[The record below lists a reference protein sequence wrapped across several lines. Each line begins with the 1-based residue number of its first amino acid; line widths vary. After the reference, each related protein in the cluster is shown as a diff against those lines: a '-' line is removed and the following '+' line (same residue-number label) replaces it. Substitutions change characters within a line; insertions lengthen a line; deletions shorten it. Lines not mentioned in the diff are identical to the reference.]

1 MRGLRPCLLLLLAV
15 SAASASR
22 CGVARMVSLFEGS
35 GAARAAASSA
45 DPVRVTGSK
54 ASAGEPADPVV
65 EESQTFRTVS
75 ELNSLSLSK
84 FRCHDVRT
92 DPAPEVDPFALV
104 ADEIAVLNEDVCNE
118 VTGDDEVLT
127 ASSQHF
133 FGAGNTREGKRVRP
147 VLVCLMGEASAAL
160 SKLDEPQTLE
170 AKAQFRRLAAITEM
184 IHTASL
190 VHDDVLD
197 AADTRRGGSA
207 VHKLYST
214 KAAVMSGDFLL
225 ARASVALSRL
235 GKCEVVQEMAKSLE
249 ALVQGE
255 IMQLQSTADE
265 RLSLEY
271 YLTKSYCKT
280 ASLMAFSCKSAALL
294 SHHERDSEAAVAAE
308 KFGYHFG
315 LAFQVIDDL
324 LDFTGTSDT
333 LGKPGL
339 QDMALGLSTAP
350 VLYGIDEHPELKT
363 LVARKFGDDGD
374 VQRACELVLDS
385 QGLQRTKDLATFHA
399 QAAVDAMCSFP
410 ESEARQGLIR
420 LCHVVLSRS
429 S

>member
-1 MRGLRPCLLLLLAV
+1 MGSSTQVLCVLAALDGALAGRCSIHMCSSLPTGGLRGKAVPSKRRTSSSRIATAERPLA
-15 SAASASR
+15 
-22 CGVARMVSLFEGS
+22 EN
-35 GAARAAASSA
+35 
-45 DPVRVTGSK
+45 
-54 ASAGEPADPVV
+54 VV
-65 EESQTFRTVS
+65 EDSTTMGTVRT
-75 ELNSLSLSK
+75 LNARSLSQY
-84 FRCHDVRT
+84 RCHSVT
-92 DPAPEVDPFALV
+92 NDPAPDVNPFGMVADDVATLNTEVCEQLSGRDKALV
-104 ADEIAVLNEDVCNE
+104 DSA
-118 VTGDDEVLT
+118 
-127 ASSQHF
+127 QHF

-147 VLVCLMGEASAAL
+147 VIVCLMGQATSLSAG
-160 SKLDEPQTLE
+160 LDDEEQQQSYV
-170 AKAQFRRLAAITEM
+170 KHKQLAAITEM

-197 AADTRRGGSA
+197 GADTRRGGSA
-207 VHKLYST
+207 VHKLFST
-214 KAAVMSGDFLL
+214 KAAVLSGDFLL
-225 ARASVALSRL
+225 ARASVALAKL
-235 GKCEVVQEMAKSLE
+235 ENPQVVQEMAKSLE

-294 SHHERDSEAAVAAE
+294 SSHSVESDTAIAAE

-350 VLYGIDEHPELKT
+350 VLYGIG
-363 LVARKFGDDGD
+363 A
-374 VQRACELVLDS
+374 
-385 QGLQRTKDLATFHA
+385 
-399 QAAVDAMCSFP
+399 
-410 ESEARQGLIR
+410 
-420 LCHVVLSRS
+420 
-429 S
+429 

>member
-1 MRGLRPCLLLLLAV
+1 MLIPLLLLSCVTSAV
-15 SAASASR
+15 ASR
-22 CGVARMVSLFEGS
+22 CGVARMALGMDSVSGRVARTARRSGGGRVATLVDGS
-35 GAARAAASSA
+35 EER
-45 DPVRVTGSK
+45 
-54 ASAGEPADPVV
+54 VV
-65 EESQTFRTVS
+65 EESQTFSTVS
-75 ELNSLSLSK
+75 ALNQMSLSH
-84 FRCHDVRT
+84 FRCHDITV
-92 DPAPEVDPFALV
+92 DPAPDVDPFGLV
-104 ADEIAVLNEDVCNE
+104 ADDIARLNAEVCNE
-118 VTGDDEVLT
+118 VTGKDEVLT

-147 VLVCLMGEASAAL
+147 VLVCLMGQATALLADMDTQQQQQAS
-160 SKLDEPQTLE
+160 EQY
-170 AKAQFRRLAAITEM
+170 RGLAAITEM

-214 KAAVMSGDFLL
+214 RAAVMSGDFLL

-235 GKCEVVQEMAKSLE
+235 GKTEVVQEMAKSLE

-294 SHHERDSEAAVAAE
+294 ANHDRESEVAVAAE

-363 LVARKFGDDGD
+363 LVARKFGEPGD
-374 VQRACELVLDS
+374 VQKACEFVLDS
-385 QGLQRTKDLATFHA
+385 QGLQRTKELATFHA
-399 QAAVDAMCSFP
+399 QAAVDACCSLP
-410 ESEARQGLIR
+410 DSPARAGLIR

>member
-1 MRGLRPCLLLLLAV
+1 MLLLLG
-15 SAASASR
+15 SATASMVTLPFDGAS
-22 CGVARMVSLFEGS
+22 GSVARTGNPFSRAS
-35 GAARAAASSA
+35 GG
-45 DPVRVTGSK
+45 RVAT
-54 ASAGEPADPVV
+54 AVAEDERVV
-65 EESQTFRTVS
+65 EDSQTFNTVS
-75 ELNSLSLSK
+75 ELNQLSLSH
-84 FRCHDVRT
+84 FRCHDILAE
-92 DPAPEVDPFALV
+92 PAPDVDPFAMV
-104 ADEIAVLNEDVCNE
+104 ADDISRLNAEVCGE
-118 VTGDDEVLT
+118 VTGKDEVLT

-147 VLVCLMGEASAAL
+147 VLVCLMGQATAQL
-160 SKLDEPQTLE
+160 KGLDEEQQQ
-170 AKAQFRRLAAITEM
+170 KASEKWRGLAAITEM

-235 GKCEVVQEMAKSLE
+235 GVVEVVQEMAKSLE

-280 ASLMAFSCKSAALL
+280 ASLMAFSCKSSALL
-294 SHHERDSEAAVAAE
+294 AGWARDSEVAVAAE

-363 LVARKFGDDGD
+363 LVTRKFGEEGD
-374 VQRACELVLDS
+374 VQKACELVLDS
-385 QGLQRTKDLATFHA
+385 QGLQRTKQLAEFHA
-399 QAAVDAMCSFP
+399 QAAVDACCSLP
-410 ESEARQGLIR
+410 DSPARQGLIR